1 MLVAAGLDWT
11 VSKRR
16 LWAEADNTAIQVP
29 GYFGLTRDKDNHVL
43 SIVGS
48 KYKPVENTDAMDFF
62 NRFVSAGEMQ
72 METAGSLHNG
82 QYIWGLAKIEQ
93 DFGSWFR
100 RCYRRLLAS
109 DVSAH
114 FRVVDGFPV
123 YPGSRGVLEHPQH
136 GARQQPQG

>member
-1 MLVAAGLDWT
+1 M
-11 VSKRR
+11 
-16 LWAEADNTAIQVP
+16 
-29 GYFGLTRDKDNHVL
+29 L

-48 KYKPVENTDAMDFF
+48 KYKPVQNTDATDFF

-72 METAGSLHNG
+72 METAARCTTANTSGSCQN
-82 QYIWGLAKIEQ
+82 QQ
-93 DFGSWFR
+93 DFRSWFR
-100 RCYRRLLAS
+100 RCYRRLLAY
-109 DVSAH
+109 DLSAH